1 MSQSTPTAE
10 IQKLG
15 LSPDQLPQHVAII
28 MDGNGRWAK
37 QRNKS
42 RSEGH
47 RAGAE
52 PARAIAERA
61 ARLGIR
67 QLTLYSFSMENWRR
81 PSEEIN
87 RLMQLYLEFLTSQRS
102 VMQEN
107 NIRFRQIGRRE
118 GLPPEICREVDKVSA
133 ALEKNTGMTLCLA
146 VNYGSRSEIV
156 DALKAIAQRVK
167 TGEINPESISD
178 QMVSDHLYTAGMPD
192 PDLLIR
198 TAGELRLSNFLLWQ
212 VSYAEFY
219 VTDLFWPDFTVAEF
233 DKALINYAN
242 RRRRFGGLDAERS

>member
-1 MSQSTPTAE
+1 MTQTAARSE
-10 IQKLG
+10 LQTLG
-15 LSPDQLPQHVAII
+15 LSPEQLPRHVAII

-37 QRNKS
+37 QKGKS

-61 ARLGIR
+61 ARLGIK

-87 RLMQLYLEFLTSQRS
+87 RLMQLYMEFLTSQRS
-102 VMQEN
+102 VMLEN

-118 GLPPEICREVDKVSA
+118 GLPPEICREVDKVAA
-133 ALEKNTGMTLCLA
+133 ALDKNTGMTLCLA

-156 DALKAIAQRVK
+156 DAIKTIARRVK
-167 TGEINPESISD
+167 TGEVNPDAINE
-178 QMVSDHLYTAGMPD
+178 QMVADQLYTAGMPD

-198 TAGELRLSNFLLWQ
+198 TAGELRLSNYLLWQ

-233 DKALINYAN
+233 DKALINYAH
-242 RRRRFGGLDAERS
+242 RRRRFGGLDPERA

>member
-1 MSQSTPTAE
+1 MSQTTIADELQS
-10 IQKLG
+10 LG
-15 LSPDQLPQHVAII
+15 LTPAQLPRHVAII

-37 QRNKS
+37 QRGKS

-52 PARAIAERA
+52 PARAVAERA
-61 ARLGIR
+61 ARLGIQ

-81 PSEEIN
+81 PAEEIS
-87 RLMQLYLEFLTSQRS
+87 RLMQLYMEFLTSQCS
-102 VMQEN
+102 VMLEN

-118 GLPPEICREVDKVSA
+118 GLPVDICREVDKVAA

-156 DALKAIAQRVK
+156 DAVRNIARRAK
-167 TGEINPESISD
+167 TGQIDPESIDELMISEN
-178 QMVSDHLYTAGMPD
+178 LYTAGMPD

-212 VSYAEFY
+212 LSYAEFY
-219 VTDLFWPDFTVAEF
+219 VTDLFWPDFSVAEF
-233 DKALINYAN
+233 DKALISYAH
-242 RRRRFGGLDAERS
+242 RRRRFGGLGAE